1 MERRDYRSPVRQTRA
16 NRARSPG
23 ARPDGILLRLSRRAK
38 RHREVE
44 RCDERR
50 RERRGERT
58 SFRNT
63 RTGLGEMRGEGSV
76 IRSGFAA
83 GSNDRERPSRGAK
96 VEGRASGHD
105 LLGVALLS
113 SILCIASGCASYD
126 AMPFV
131 DQRSASTLVDH
142 REIDGLHV
150 AVREL
155 SRDRLSE
162 KHFGRELVADGF
174 LPVVVLLEIDAQTNG
189 AYTLRNEDVH
199 LVLPNGERL
208 SPADPSVVASQVSF
222 SHWRS
227 FFAYLF

>member
-1 MERRDYRSPVRQTRA
+1 
-16 NRARSPG
+16 
-23 ARPDGILLRLSRRAK
+23 
-38 RHREVE
+38 
-44 RCDERR
+44 
-50 RERRGERT
+50 
-58 SFRNT
+58 
-63 RTGLGEMRGEGSV
+63 
-76 IRSGFAA
+76 
-83 GSNDRERPSRGAK
+83 
-96 VEGRASGHD
+96 
-105 LLGVALLS
+105 
-113 SILCIASGCASYD
+113 CIASGCASYD

-227 FFAYLF
+227 FFAYLFLLPGPFVTSSVTSANQALEEDYLKKSLRSVRLSRNLPAYSGVIFFALEDVDGDDLPTLLRDAFVELTVYREGDRERPDDLGRRLDFAVHFSE